1 MARRKTKPKKN
12 NLPKTPQTKKSKI
25 IKSLKK
31 KTTTISGKENEGEIQ
46 KSQIDQSKPVQS
58 KRCSPPSK
66 TSKCSKKNCK
76 ITAKHHHG
84 LVI

>member
-1 MARRKTKPKKN
+1 MARRKTKPKKK
-12 NLPKTPQTKKSKI
+12 NLTKTPQPKKSKV

-31 KTTTISGKENEGEIQ
+31 NTTISGKENEIQ
-46 KSQIDQSKPVQS
+46 NSQIDQSKPVQS

-66 TSKCSKKNCK
+66 SPKCSKKNCK

>member
-1 MARRKTKPKKN
+1 MVRRKTKPKKN
-12 NLPKTPQTKKSKI
+12 NLTKTPQPKKSKV

-31 KTTTISGKENEGEIQ
+31 NTTISGKENEIQ
-46 KSQIDQSKPVQS
+46 NSQIDHSKTKQS
-58 KRCSPPSK
+58 KRCFPPSK
-66 TSKCSKKNCK
+66 SPKCSKQNCK

>member
-1 MARRKTKPKKN
+1 MVRRKTKPKKN
-12 NLPKTPQTKKSKI
+12 NLTKTPQTKKSKV

-31 KTTTISGKENEGEIQ
+31 NTTISGKENEIQ
-46 KSQIDQSKPVQS
+46 NSQIDQSKTKQS
-58 KRCSPPSK
+58 KRCYPPSK
-66 TSKCSKKNCK
+66 SLKCSKKNCK

>member
-12 NLPKTPQTKKSKI
+12 NLPKTPQSKKSNML
-25 IKSLKK
+25 KSLKK
-31 KTTTISGKENEGEIQ
+31 NTTTISGKENEGELQ
-46 KSQIDQSKPVQS
+46 NSQIDPSKPVQS

-66 TSKCSKKNCK
+66 SPKCSKKNCK

>member
-1 MARRKTKPKKN
+1 MVKKTKPKKK
-12 NLPKTPQTKKSKI
+12 NLPKTSQNKTSNI

-31 KTTTISGKENEGEIQ
+31 NSIISDKENKGEIQ
-46 KSQIDQSKPVQS
+46 KCKIDHSKVPKQSTKCP
-58 KRCSPPSK
+58 PPSK
-66 TSKCSKKNCK
+66 APKGPKKNCK

>member
-1 MARRKTKPKKN
+1 MVRRKTKPKKN
-12 NLPKTPQTKKSKI
+12 NLTKTPQTKKTKV

-31 KTTTISGKENEGEIQ
+31 NTTISGKENEIQ
-46 KSQIDQSKPVQS
+46 NSQIDQSKPVQS

-66 TSKCSKKNCK
+66 SPKCSKKNCK

>member
-1 MARRKTKPKKN
+1 MVKKTKPKKK
-12 NLPKTPQTKKSKI
+12 NLPKTSQNKKSKI
-25 IKSLKK
+25 IKSLKRDSI
-31 KTTTISGKENEGEIQ
+31 ISDKENKGEIQ
-46 KSQIDQSKPVQS
+46 KSKIDHSKVPKQS

-66 TSKCSKKNCK
+66 TPKCPKKNCK

>member
-1 MARRKTKPKKN
+1 MVRRKTKPKKN
-12 NLPKTPQTKKSKI
+12 NLTKTPQTKKSKV

-31 KTTTISGKENEGEIQ
+31 NTTISGKENEIQ
-46 KSQIDQSKPVQS
+46 NSQIDQSKPVQS

-66 TSKCSKKNCK
+66 SPKCSKKNCK

>member
-1 MARRKTKPKKN
+1 MVRRKTKPKKN
-12 NLPKTPQTKKSKI
+12 NLPKTPQPKKSKV

-31 KTTTISGKENEGEIQ
+31 NTTISGKENQGEIQ
-46 KSQIDQSKPVQS
+46 KSQIDHSKTKQS
-58 KRCSPPSK
+58 KRFSPPSK
-66 TSKCSKKNCK
+66 TPKCSKKNCK

>member
-1 MARRKTKPKKN
+1 MVRRKTKPKKN
-12 NLPKTPQTKKSKI
+12 NLPKTPQTKKSKV

-31 KTTTISGKENEGEIQ
+31 NTTISGKENEIQ
-46 KSQIDQSKPVQS
+46 NSQIDQSKPVQS

-66 TSKCSKKNCK
+66 SPKCSKKNCK